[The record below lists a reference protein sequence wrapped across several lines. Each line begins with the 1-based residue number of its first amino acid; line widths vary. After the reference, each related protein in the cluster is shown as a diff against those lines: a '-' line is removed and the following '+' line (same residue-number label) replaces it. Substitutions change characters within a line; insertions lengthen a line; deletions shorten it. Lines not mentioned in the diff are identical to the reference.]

1 MAKVK
6 AIFQDNVF
14 QNDAFQDNTW
24 GLSPFQKNAFQG
36 TTILPIFQGSIFQLS
51 GVFQQNHSYN
61 VFDTVSIINLFK
73 IINE

>member
-1 MAKVK
+1 M
-6 AIFQDNVF
+6 IFQIMRKKWECGDIEF
-14 QNDAFQDNTW
+14 RT
-24 GLSPFQKNAFQG
+24 NAFQG